1 MEIGLVRK
9 INIDEEMQQA
19 YLDYAMSTIVSRAL
33 PDARDGLKPVH
44 RRILY
49 AMYDMGLRP
58 NTSYK
63 KSARV
68 VGEVLG
74 KYHPHSDAA
83 VYDAMARMVQD
94 FSMRYPLV
102 DGQGNFGSV
111 DGDPPAAMRYTE
123 AKLAATAMDIMA
135 DIQKDTVD
143 FTENF
148 DASLTEP
155 SVLPGTIPN
164 LLVNGAIGIA
174 VGMSTSVP
182 PHNLG
187 EVADAVVY
195 MLENWSKVD
204 QIDVDTLMQFIK
216 GPDFPTG
223 GVILGGL
230 TEDGGL
236 AKAYGSGRGRITVQA
251 RAHVEDMTRGRQ
263 RIIITELPYMTNK
276 TTLIE
281 RIAKL
286 ARDSELEGLADLRD
300 ESDRQGMRI
309 VIELTKNANTD
320 KVLEQLYKR
329 TQMQTTFSII
339 LLALVDGEP
348 RMLSLK
354 SALLVYINHRLEII
368 RRRSEFDLARARNR
382 LHILEGLRI
391 ALDHLD
397 EVIELIRRSRSAE
410 TAHANL
416 KKAYKLSDEQATA
429 ILDMPLRRLA
439 ALERKKIEDE
449 YKEVLQTIRDLE
461 GLLKSPK
468 KMRSM
473 VAEELL
479 AVRAKYD
486 DRRRTQII
494 EVAEGAKLTDLLTA
508 SDLVEEYTTWVNLD
522 SEGRLSRTPE
532 GKDARLW
539 GSTAA
544 DLVLE
549 GNTRDTLYIVSS
561 SGETAA
567 VAMHAIPE
575 AELADQGVSVASISP
590 FRDKVKVN
598 AIFSLPPE
606 ALQNED
612 WYVMTVS
619 KYGLV
624 KKSALSE
631 LPGPAAETF
640 ELART
645 KPGDEIKWVLIT
657 NGQNEVLMATA
668 NGMVIRFS
676 EDTVRPMGLLAA
688 GVNGIKL
695 KGKDEVVGAA
705 VFDERY
711 DVFLLTTEGIAKR
724 VNPDQFPVQGRYGQG
739 VIGWKL
745 AGDVQLAGMAQNKP
759 NFEVG
764 IHLARLAAKRVRL
777 DDAKVRGRPAN
788 GNSVIDKLQEKVLL
802 LTVPWETPDG
812 LPGTEKKRKTPDS
825 PPEQPPKEKPAPK
838 TADKPA
844 EQIAM
849 DLDTPAAKTRA
860 RKTSTRKAATRKTTT
875 RKPTTRKTTTRKS
888 PVKKTPTRKTRT
900 KKK

>member
-83 VYDAMARMVQD
+83 VYDAMARMAQD
-94 FSMRYPLV
+94 FSLRYPLV

-123 AKLAATAMDIMA
+123 AKMAAAAMDIMV

-155 SVLPGTIPN
+155 SVLPATIPN
-164 LLVNGAIGIA
+164 LLVNGAVGIA

-195 MLENWSKVD
+195 ILENWSKVD
-204 QIDVDTLMQFIK
+204 KIDVDTLMQFIK

-230 TEDGGL
+230 KEEGGL

-286 ARDSELEGLADLRD
+286 ARDGVLEGLSDLRD

-348 RMLSLK
+348 KMLSLK
-354 SALLVYINHRLEII
+354 NALMVYINHRLEII
-368 RRRSEFDLARARNR
+368 RRRSEYDLARARKR

-391 ALDHLD
+391 ALDNLD

-416 KKAYKLSDEQATA
+416 RKTYKLSDEQATA

-449 YKEVLQTIRDLE
+449 YKEVRRLIQDLE

-468 KMRSM
+468 KMRSV

-479 AVRAKYD
+479 EVKEKYG

-494 EVAEGAKLTDLLTA
+494 EVAEGAKIKDLLTA
-508 SDLVEEYTTWVNLD
+508 SDLVEEYTTYVNLD
-522 SEGRLSRTPE
+522 SEGRISRTPE

-549 GNTRDTLYIVSS
+549 GNTRDTLYVVSA

-575 AELADQGVSVASISP
+575 AELADQGVSVASVTP
-590 FRDKVKVN
+590 FTDKVNVK

-619 KYGLV
+619 KYGMV

-645 KPGDEIKWVLIT
+645 KPGDEIGWVLIT
-657 NGQNEVLMATA
+657 NGENEVMLATA

-676 EDTVRPMGLLAA
+676 EDAVRPMGLIAA

-695 KGKDEVVGAA
+695 KGEDEVIGAA
-705 VFDERY
+705 VFNPQY
-711 DVFLLTTEGIAKR
+711 DVFLLTSEGIAKR
-724 VNPDQFPVQGRYGQG
+724 VKADQFPVQGRYGQG

-745 AGDVQLAGMAQNKP
+745 DGDAQLVGLAQNKP

-777 DDAKVRGRPAN
+777 DDAKLRGRPSQRQL
-788 GNSVIDKLQEKVLL
+788 GD
-802 LTVPWETPDG
+802 
-812 LPGTEKKRKTPDS
+812 R
-825 PPEQPPKEKPAPK
+825 
-838 TADKPA
+838 
-844 EQIAM
+844 
-849 DLDTPAAKTRA
+849 
-860 RKTSTRKAATRKTTT
+860 
-875 RKPTTRKTTTRKS
+875 
-888 PVKKTPTRKTRT
+888 
-900 KKK
+900 